1 LHSIATSAWFQADA
15 EWDANIES
23 GFGATIAVSHPA
35 FCGGKT
41 KEAAA
46 LVNFYYQALE
56 YFEFYNFDEYDVDT
70 CDMTEDISSGYP
82 ENFFMVTYQYFD
94 SAQSC
99 FLVDTPTEFSIY
111 SRDGYYN
118 CRSQLEED
126 GVFTEM
132 DADENQQ
139 VSQTE
144 SEDYGMP
151 AECFA
156 MYTQVESYIQDSSV
170 DYFTIDSYQGL
181 QYVRDD
187 FNLLRGKDYEIT
199 RNELSAYDISSYSD
213 LYFDMFDTDVS
224 KEVSWPEF
232 CAGMTRVNDP
242 ILANGNEDWYG
253 MTVEEFTALGVNDAT
268 QVNFFDMN
276 ADGFVEEY
284 EWIVAQTQLNE
295 FFSYLAP
302 DASEV
307 DTSALTADDFTVEE
321 IAFWDSNNDNF
332 VSMDEFVS
340 GMELINAFEELSP
353 EGVYYLDNANEE
365 AEFDASFDV
374 NMDNMIDSDE
384 HIQGQT
390 WLKTWNSTYEDGSGF
405 AAIADFT
412 DFTSDEVSAMD
423 ANFDQQI
430 DVLEFLTFNSYKAYW
445 NMNIYD
451 NITFTEDIALEG
463 TYRNWA
469 DYSIEGYT
477 SDMFSAMDTD
487 QSGDVSYDEYVQ
499 WLTVQNTYLY
509 EIAQSHYPLDYELQ
523 TVCEEDSN
531 YDLISKTAR
540 EFADQDFDGVVSWE
554 EYVISQI
561 QVQQFANAQVDGVIA
576 ATDFTTAENYT
587 EGQMTLLDYNQDGE
601 VTLDEWYVYM
611 IATRV
616 WSELT
621 NVTQAEIFT

>member
-1 LHSIATSAWFQADA
+1 
-15 EWDANIES
+15 
-23 GFGATIAVSHPA
+23 
-35 FCGGKT
+35 
-41 KEAAA
+41 
-46 LVNFYYQALE
+46 
-56 YFEFYNFDEYDVDT
+56 
-70 CDMTEDISSGYP
+70 M
-82 ENFFMVTYQYFD
+82 
-94 SAQSC
+94 
-99 FLVDTPTEFSIY
+99 
-111 SRDGYYN
+111 
-118 CRSQLEED
+118 
-126 GVFTEM
+126 
-132 DADENQQ
+132 
-139 VSQTE
+139 
-144 SEDYGMP
+144 
-151 AECFA
+151 
-156 MYTQVESYIQDSSV
+156 
-170 DYFTIDSYQGL
+170 
-181 QYVRDD
+181 
-187 FNLLRGKDYEIT
+187 
-199 RNELSAYDISSYSD
+199 
-213 LYFDMFDTDVS
+213 
-224 KEVSWPEF
+224 
-232 CAGMTRVNDP
+232 
-242 ILANGNEDWYG
+242 
-253 MTVEEFTALGVNDAT
+253 
-268 QVNFFDMN
+268 
-276 ADGFVEEY
+276 
-284 EWIVAQTQLNE
+284 
-295 FFSYLAP
+295 
-302 DASEV
+302 
-307 DTSALTADDFTVEE
+307 
-321 IAFWDSNNDNF
+321 
-332 VSMDEFVS
+332 
-340 GMELINAFEELSP
+340 SP
-353 EGVYYLDNANEE
+353 EGVYYLDNANDE
-365 AEFDASFDV
+365 AEFDASFDI

-405 AAIADFT
+405 AAVADFT

-499 WLTVQNTYLY
+499 WLTVQNTYLN
-509 EIAQSHYPLDYELQ
+509 EIAQSHYPLDYVLQ

-601 VTLDEWYVYM
+601 VTIDEWYVYM

-621 NVTQAEIFT
+621 NVTQAEIFTQPEDFSNTYFNYFDQNLDTEVTFSEYCIASADSITFSSYLVDDNINIVLADLGWTTLENNWIDLNSDSEVDFYEWQAAYVDLHNFYLMSEGADVSTITQASAKNYTDAQINLMDSNGDG